1 MYFVSTELS
10 CPDPWKGRSDI
21 LFPQYNWGSGQAAGR
36 GYIKHCTMCNNW
48 PAFKPSIPVTEAG
61 GSLWQREASACSIQW
76 VQASQ
81 GSICI
86 EFLLL
91 KKREKERMRE
101 REKEKKK
108 TSNNWLAR
116 NLQKLIW
123 FYYGFI
129 FQMKMNSRWT
139 DDLNKGNYKALAKT

>member
-1 MYFVSTELS
+1 
-10 CPDPWKGRSDI
+10 
-21 LFPQYNWGSGQAAGR
+21 
-36 GYIKHCTMCNNW
+36 
-48 PAFKPSIPVTEAG
+48 
-61 GSLWQREASACSIQW
+61 
-76 VQASQ
+76 
-81 GSICI
+81 
-86 EFLLL
+86 
-91 KKREKERMRE
+91 MRE